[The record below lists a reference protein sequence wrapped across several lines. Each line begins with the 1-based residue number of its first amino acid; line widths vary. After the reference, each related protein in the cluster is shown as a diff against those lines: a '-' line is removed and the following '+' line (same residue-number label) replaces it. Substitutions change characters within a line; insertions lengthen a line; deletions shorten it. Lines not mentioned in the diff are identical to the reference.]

1 MNKDSFSVLIDDAY
15 DGLEK
20 TGEPVTMK
28 AGHAAHDW
36 IRRNIKSLRAR
47 KEPDVRYPRQYGG
60 IRRKLAAG
68 ALGVERSWRKLHT
81 SVDGL
86 TKGLQGTANCVT
98 RTTKKIDTIVGPWER
113 SGSCSLRQP
122 LHATLSQSV

>member
-28 AGHAAHDW
+28 AGHAGPRLDSSEYQEPSGAQG
-36 IRRNIKSLRAR
+36 IGCSL
-47 KEPDVRYPRQYGG
+47 PRQYGG

-81 SVDGL
+81 SIDGL

-122 LHATLSQSV
+122 LYATLSQSV

>member
-47 KEPDVRYPRQYGG
+47 KTFG
-60 IRRKLAAG
+60 
-68 ALGVERSWRKLHT
+68 
-81 SVDGL
+81 
-86 TKGLQGTANCVT
+86 
-98 RTTKKIDTIVGPWER
+98 
-113 SGSCSLRQP
+113 
-122 LHATLSQSV
+122 